1 MKAELDV
8 KTIRFRQIL
17 HWLKVEKG
25 VKRQEDLAAAIDV
38 NINTISRANSGKR
51 LPTDDLL
58 LTIKYKFEM
67 PQSLEWLRADDL
79 QPAKPKSSIHP
90 DIIETP
96 KVNEQQSLII
106 ELYAQ
111 LIKEVENIRRDLSAE
126 LDALRYE
133 RQQLSALTRQLRHT
147 VGVPYSETEDSISIA
162 AEPKTTQL

>member
-1 MKAELDV
+1 
-8 KTIRFRQIL
+8 
-17 HWLKVEKG
+17 
-25 VKRQEDLAAAIDV
+25 
-38 NINTISRANSGKR
+38 
-51 LPTDDLL
+51 
-58 LTIKYKFEM
+58 M

-96 KVNEQQSLII
+96 KVNEQQSSII

-133 RQQLSALTRQLRHT
+133 RQQLAALTRQIHHI
-147 VGVPYSETEDSISIA
+147 VGISYPESGSPISIA
-162 AEPKTTQL
+162 AEPNTTQL